1 MYTYIEIQQ
10 NCVFKDV
17 WTQKAAT
24 VLKWFTL
31 FGLKNDFNYSMSSCY
46 VLCFNLSPGDFV
58 TFDKLEPKSVGE
70 NK

>member
-31 FGLKNDFNYSMSSCY
+31 FGLQ
-46 VLCFNLSPGDFV
+46 
-58 TFDKLEPKSVGE
+58 
-70 NK
+70 